1 MKKGE
6 VITDSNEFWRFVEFF
21 EIYKRRIEEM
31 NKFLDTLD
39 LLKLNQGHVNN
50 FNKFTVTKIEAVI
63 KSP

>member
-1 MKKGE
+1 
-6 VITDSNEFWRFVEFF
+6 
-21 EIYKRRIEEM
+21 M

-39 LLKLNQGHVNN
+39 LLKLNQGYVNN